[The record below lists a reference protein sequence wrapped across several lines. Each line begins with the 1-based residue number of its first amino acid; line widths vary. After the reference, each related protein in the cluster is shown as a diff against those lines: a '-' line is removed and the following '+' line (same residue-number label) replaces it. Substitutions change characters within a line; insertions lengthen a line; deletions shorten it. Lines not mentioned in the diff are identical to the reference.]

1 MKSMSFDLRNRISRL
16 FFHLALQNLI
26 LARKLTPY
34 GFADDHA
41 EGAIHDTKAALRFS
55 QD

>member
-26 LARKLTPY
+26 LARKLTLSDAKY
-34 GFADDHA
+34 W
-41 EGAIHDTKAALRFS
+41 R
-55 QD
+55 